1 MSTKIRQFIQVFSGT
16 SLIGIGISLNY
27 LANLGLGPWGVFHDG
42 LSKTLGISYGRTII
56 ITGVAVMLLWI
67 PLKQKPGLG
76 TIVDIFLVGIVA
88 DLIILNFELSDSIFL
103 SLTLIAF
110 GIILIG
116 AGTAIYVGADLG
128 AGPRDG
134 VMVGLETIGLKIGT
148 ARNLIELFAFLTGW
162 LLGGLVGYVTIL
174 FVIGIGPVVQIVLPY
189 VCLLYTSPSPRD
201 EKVSRMP
208 SSA

>member
-42 LSKTLGISYGRTII
+42 LSKTFGISYGRTII
-56 ITGVAVMLLWI
+56 VTGVAVMLLWI
-67 PLKQKPGLG
+67 PLKQKPGIG
-76 TIVDIFLVGIVA
+76 TIIDIFLVGIVA

-103 SLTLIAF
+103 SLSLIAF

-189 VCLLYTSPSPRD
+189 VDMRKND
-201 EKVSRMP
+201 
-208 SSA
+208 

>member
-1 MSTKIRQFIQVFSGT
+1 MLTKIRQFIQVFSGT

-189 VCLLYTSPSPRD
+189 VDIRKND
-201 EKVSRMP
+201 
-208 SSA
+208 

>member
-116 AGTAIYVGADLG
+116 TGTAIYVGADLG

-189 VCLLYTSPSPRD
+189 VDIRKND
-201 EKVSRMP
+201 
-208 SSA
+208 

>member
-174 FVIGIGPVVQIVLPY
+174 FVIGIGPVVQMVLPY
-189 VCLLYTSPSPRD
+189 VDMR
-201 EKVSRMP
+201 KN
-208 SSA
+208 A

>member
-1 MSTKIRQFIQVFSGT
+1 MSTKIRQLIQVFSGT

-42 LSKTLGISYGRTII
+42 LSKTLGISYGKTII

-76 TIVDIFLVGIVA
+76 TIVDIFLVGSVA
-88 DLIILNFELSDSIFL
+88 DLIILNFEFSDSIFL
-103 SLTLIAF
+103 SLILIVL

-116 AGTAIYVGADLG
+116 AGTAIYIGADFG

-134 VMVGLETIGLKIGT
+134 VMVGLETIGFKIGT
-148 ARNLIELFAFLTGW
+148 ARNLIELFAFITGW
-162 LLGGLVGYVTIL
+162 LLGGLVGYVTIF
-174 FVIGIGPVVQIVLPY
+174 FVIGIGPVVQIVLPF
-189 VCLLYTSPSPRD
+189 VDMR
-201 EKVSRMP
+201 KN
-208 SSA
+208 A

>member
-16 SLIGIGISLNY
+16 SLIGVGISLNY

-174 FVIGIGPVVQIVLPY
+174 FVIGIGPVVQMVLPY
-189 VCLLYTSPSPRD
+189 VDMRKND
-201 EKVSRMP
+201 
-208 SSA
+208 

>member
-42 LSKTLGISYGRTII
+42 ISKTLDISYGRTII
-56 ITGVAVMLLWI
+56 ITGVGVMLLWI
-67 PLKQKPGLG
+67 PLKQKPGIG

-134 VMVGLETIGLKIGT
+134 VMVSLESIGLKIGT

-174 FVIGIGPVVQIVLPY
+174 FVIGIGPVVQMVLPY
-189 VCLLYTSPSPRD
+189 VDMR
-201 EKVSRMP
+201 KN
-208 SSA
+208 A

>member
-88 DLIILNFELSDSIFL
+88 DLIILNFELSDSIYL

-189 VCLLYTSPSPRD
+189 VDMRKND
-201 EKVSRMP
+201 
-208 SSA
+208 

>member
-88 DLIILNFELSDSIFL
+88 DLIILNFELSDSILL

-189 VCLLYTSPSPRD
+189 VDMRKND
-201 EKVSRMP
+201 
-208 SSA
+208 

>member
-1 MSTKIRQFIQVFSGT
+1 MWTKIRQFIQVFSGT

-42 LSKTLGISYGRTII
+42 LSKTLDISYGRTII

-67 PLKQKPGLG
+67 PLKQKPGIG

-103 SLTLIAF
+103 SLALIAF

-189 VCLLYTSPSPRD
+189 VDMRKND
-201 EKVSRMP
+201 
-208 SSA
+208 

>member
-56 ITGVAVMLLWI
+56 VTGVAVMLLWI
-67 PLKQKPGLG
+67 PLKQKPGIG
-76 TIVDIFLVGIVA
+76 TVIDIFLVGIVA

-148 ARNLIELFAFLTGW
+148 ARNLIELFAFITGW

-189 VCLLYTSPSPRD
+189 VDMRKND
-201 EKVSRMP
+201 
-208 SSA
+208 

>member
-67 PLKQKPGLG
+67 PLRQKPGLG

-189 VCLLYTSPSPRD
+189 VDMRKND
-201 EKVSRMP
+201 
-208 SSA
+208 

>member
-134 VMVGLETIGLKIGT
+134 VMVGLETIGFKIGT

-189 VCLLYTSPSPRD
+189 VDMRKND
-201 EKVSRMP
+201 
-208 SSA
+208 

>member
-56 ITGVAVMLLWI
+56 ITGVAVMMLWI

-189 VCLLYTSPSPRD
+189 VDMRKND
-201 EKVSRMP
+201 
-208 SSA
+208 

>member
-76 TIVDIFLVGIVA
+76 TIVDVFLVGIVA

-174 FVIGIGPVVQIVLPY
+174 FVIGIGPVVQMVLPY
-189 VCLLYTSPSPRD
+189 VDMRKND
-201 EKVSRMP
+201 
-208 SSA
+208 

>member
-42 LSKTLGISYGRTII
+42 LSKTFGISYGRTII
-56 ITGVAVMLLWI
+56 VTGVAVMLLWI
-67 PLKQKPGLG
+67 PLKQKPGIG
-76 TIVDIFLVGIVA
+76 TIIDIFLVGIVA

-148 ARNLIELFAFLTGW
+148 ARNLIELFAFITGW

-189 VCLLYTSPSPRD
+189 VDMRKND
-201 EKVSRMP
+201 
-208 SSA
+208 

>member
-1 MSTKIRQFIQVFSGT
+1 MSTKIRKFIQVFSGT
-16 SLIGIGISLNY
+16 SLIGVGISLNY

-174 FVIGIGPVVQIVLPY
+174 FVIGIGPVVQMVLPY
-189 VCLLYTSPSPRD
+189 VDMRKND
-201 EKVSRMP
+201 
-208 SSA
+208 

>member
-162 LLGGLVGYVTIL
+162 LLDGLVGYVTIL

-189 VCLLYTSPSPRD
+189 VDMRKND
-201 EKVSRMP
+201 
-208 SSA
+208 